1 MFGKH
6 ALEELSG
13 AEVLDLADAC
23 AETVRQAE
31 AELLRVA
38 YQWAVLHDPD
48 RLDPAEAA
56 KPGRERSRRFGGEG
70 AAPVAEFAAA
80 ELGARIGR
88 TTYAA
93 GQLIADAQD
102 LRHRHPELWARVEA
116 GEVRASYAR
125 HVCSKTRDLSVA
137 EAMHVDAEVAES
149 ADGRLP
155 WTRFEALVEGKVA
168 AAAPALA
175 RAREEKS
182 RRARFA
188 KRLRDESDGMAAFM
202 IRADA
207 AAIARIDETVTAL
220 AERLTAFLPD
230 DPAVHEKTP
239 DTDRPDEILM
249 SVDDRRVHA
258 VMLLM
263 GGVDPQSDLADL
275 DVDPADLVPDTTVV
289 VHLQG
294 GPETETDE
302 HGQPQPRIARL
313 EGHGPVT
320 EDWIRSVLGPRARFT
335 ILPVFDPVGQ
345 SPVDAYEIP
354 ARHRRAVRLM
364 TPADCFPYGSS
375 LSAGQEVDHTV
386 PWDPGGPP
394 GQSAIGNYGP
404 LTRTQHR
411 IKTHGRW
418 QVQQPFPGL
427 YVWRD
432 PHGAYYLVDHTGTR
446 RVAAATPQTVDT
458 DRQLVVH
465 LHHPHHR
472 IDLSQYDAA

>member
-6 ALEELSG
+6 GLEELSE

-31 AELLRVA
+31 VELLRVA
-38 YQWAVLHDPD
+38 YHWAVLHDPD
-48 RLDPAEAA
+48 RVDPAEAA
-56 KPGRERSRRFGGEG
+56 NPGRERSRRFGGEG
-70 AAPVAEFAAA
+70 VAPVAEFAAA
-80 ELGARIGR
+80 GLGARIGR

-125 HVCSKTRDLSVA
+125 HVCSKTRELSAA
-137 EAMHVDAEVAES
+137 EARHVDAEVAES

-155 WTRFEALVEGKVA
+155 WTRFEILVEGKVA

-188 KRLRDESDGMAAFM
+188 KRLRNESDGMAAFM

-207 AAIARIDETVTAL
+207 AAIARIDDTVTAL

-230 DPAVHEKTP
+230 DPAGHEEIP
-239 DTDRPDEILM
+239 DTDRPGETPT
-249 SVDDRRVHA
+249 SVDDRRVQA

-263 GGVDPQSDLADL
+263 GGVDPDSDLADL
-275 DVDPADLVPDTTVV
+275 DVDPADLVPETTVV
-289 VHLQG
+289 VHLHG
-294 GPETETDE
+294 DPETETDE
-302 HGQPQPRIARL
+302 EGRPVPRIARL

-320 EDWIRSVLGPRARFT
+320 EDWIRTVLGPRARFT
-335 ILPVFDPVGQ
+335 IQPVFDPVGQ

-354 ARHRRAVRLM
+354 VRHRRAVRLM
-364 TPADCFPYGSS
+364 SPADCFPYGSS
-375 LSAGQEVDHTV
+375 LSTKQEIDHTV
-386 PWDPGGPP
+386 PYDPGGPP

-404 LTRTQHR
+404 LSRTHHR

-418 QVQQPFPGL
+418 QVHQPFPGIYL
-427 YVWRD
+427 WRD
-432 PHGAYYLVDHTGTR
+432 PHGAHYLVDHTGTR
-446 RVAAATPQTVDT
+446 RTTSPAEPRALITVEIYRTHDRLDISDCRAA
-458 DRQLVVH
+458 
-465 LHHPHHR
+465 
-472 IDLSQYDAA
+472 